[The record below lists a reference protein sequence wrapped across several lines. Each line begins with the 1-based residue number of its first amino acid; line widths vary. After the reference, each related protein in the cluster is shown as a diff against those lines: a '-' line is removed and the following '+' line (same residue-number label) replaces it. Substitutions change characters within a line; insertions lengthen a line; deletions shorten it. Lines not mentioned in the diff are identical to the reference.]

1 MADKPKIIPPIIMEW
16 MIFIVNFS
24 VILSYKIIDGGFVG
38 MLIFLFIL
46 DSLITV
52 AFDVVNFYLYCTS
65 LILAFFY
72 AVLFPILMSPS
83 LSNNNAST
91 SVNVLII
98 IFNLLVPVPLISYI
112 CLMNKYYKLS
122 IVEEKKELS
131 NSDINQLEPLNQ
143 NQ

>member
-1 MADKPKIIPPIIMEW
+1 M
-16 MIFIVNFS
+16 
-24 VILSYKIIDGGFVG
+24 
-38 MLIFLFIL
+38 
-46 DSLITV
+46 

-131 NSDINQLEPLNQ
+131 NSDINKLEPLNQ

>member
-38 MLIFLFIL
+38 MLTFLFIL

>member
-16 MIFIVNFS
+16 MIFIVNLS

-72 AVLFPILMSPS
+72 AVLFPILMSHS

>member
-16 MIFIVNFS
+16 MIFIVNLS

-72 AVLFPILMSPS
+72 AVLFPILMSHS

-112 CLMNKYYKLS
+112 CLNNKYYKLS

>member
-1 MADKPKIIPPIIMEW
+1 M
-16 MIFIVNFS
+16 
-24 VILSYKIIDGGFVG
+24 
-38 MLIFLFIL
+38 

-131 NSDINQLEPLNQ
+131 NSDINKLEPLNQ

>member
-16 MIFIVNFS
+16 MIFIVNLS

>member
-16 MIFIVNFS
+16 MIFIVNLS

-38 MLIFLFIL
+38 MLTFLFIL

-91 SVNVLII
+91 SVNALII

>member
-16 MIFIVNFS
+16 MIFIVNLS

-38 MLIFLFIL
+38 MLTFLFIL

>member
-16 MIFIVNFS
+16 MIFIVNLS

-38 MLIFLFIL
+38 MLTFLFIL

-65 LILAFFY
+65 LILGFFY

>member
-72 AVLFPILMSPS
+72 AVLFPILMSHS

>member
-16 MIFIVNFS
+16 MIFIVNLS

-38 MLIFLFIL
+38 MLTFLFIL

-72 AVLFPILMSPS
+72 AVLFPILMSHS